1 MQEDFFSLQA
11 ALIAS
16 LVVLIF
22 LGWARPGSRQLISA
36 QTRPLFQP

>member
-22 LGWARPGSRQLISA
+22 LGWRVLGRGS
-36 QTRPLFQP
+36 